1 MAAPVLP
8 RSFSL
13 PPRPGGHSGS
23 GAPHLR
29 LIQGGRSEAA
39 LHRRRVYRRRRIAVA
54 VTLFVVAALIALGAA
69 WAGSAPAAN
78 SGAGPAATTVHR
90 VRSGET
96 MWDIA
101 REVAPG
107 ADVRAAVA
115 ELAAINGRTDVRAG
129 DDLVIPSGL
138 GR

>member
-54 VTLFVVAALIALGAA
+54 VTLFVVAALVALGAA

-78 SGAGPAATTVHR
+78 GGAGPAATTVHR